1 VAPAPANLAPVPSSP
16 SSGQAPNRKAWKSG
30 GPVIGKASGL
40 LLLALAALT
49 ILGALF
55 VVFSLME

>member
-1 VAPAPANLAPVPSSP
+1 MPTNLAPMPSSAAP
-16 SSGQAPNRKAWKSG
+16 GRAPNRKAWKSG

>member
-1 VAPAPANLAPVPSSP
+1 MPSKGP
-16 SSGQAPNRKAWKSG
+16 PRKAWKKT
-30 GPVIGKASGL
+30 GPTIGKASGV
-40 LLLALAALT
+40 LLLAIAALT